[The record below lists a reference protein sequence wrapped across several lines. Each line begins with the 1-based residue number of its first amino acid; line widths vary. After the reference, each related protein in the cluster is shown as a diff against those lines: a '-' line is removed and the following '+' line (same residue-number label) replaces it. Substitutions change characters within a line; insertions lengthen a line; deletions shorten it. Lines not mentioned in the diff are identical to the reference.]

1 MNMKTW
7 SRVLAALALAL
18 SMVLSTWPD
27 IATAQARPLTSASA
41 SASKKAASA
50 SSSQG
55 LEDLEAK
62 KKNPYMQVGSS
73 FRRIPPSTSNPT
85 QNKSNPP

>member
-1 MNMKTW
+1 MKTW

-27 IATAQARPLTSASA
+27 IAAAQAR
-41 SASKKAASA
+41 
-50 SSSQG
+50 

-62 KKNPYMQVGSS
+62 KKNPYKQVGSS

>member
-41 SASKKAASA
+41 SKKAASA

-62 KKNPYMQVGSS
+62 KKNPYKQVGSS